1 MARTFGMLGQYGLIY
16 VYLLV
21 SSMVSQPEAIEING

>member
-1 MARTFGMLGQYGLIY
+1 MAKTPRILGQYGLTS

-21 SSMVSQPEAIEING
+21 SSIVSQPEAIEIKG